1 MAIALRTG
9 ILISHNT
16 SGESQAAADIVY
28 VITSSS
34 RGVRSWFWLDVHK
47 DPDVFSRETILSL
60 SNDSVSRLWNHVT
73 TQFRAWERAPQPPK
87 HSQGMLPAEFS
98 KEQYAKAWR
107 RVRSYNRSIARAIQ
121 TEDEKALVS
130 AIQALEG

>member
-1 MAIALRTG
+1 MLLRTN
-9 ILISHNT
+9 LVISHNT

-73 TQFRAWERAPQPPK
+73 TQFRAWERATQPP
-87 HSQGMLPAEFS
+87 
-98 KEQYAKAWR
+98 
-107 RVRSYNRSIARAIQ
+107 
-121 TEDEKALVS
+121 
-130 AIQALEG
+130 